1 MESID
6 YAGEEIMSRIVRH
19 RHVLMFALAY
29 GAIAAAVL
37 FVRPGSGE
45 AQAPSV
51 EISVPATA
59 R

>member
-1 MESID
+1 VES
-6 YAGEEIMSRIVRH
+6 STRQPRRL

-37 FVRPGSGE
+37 FARPFE
-45 AQAPSV
+45 TAQAVDIKAPQHV
-51 EISVPATA
+51 QAGTVA

>member
-1 MESID
+1 VES
-6 YAGEEIMSRIVRH
+6 STRQPRRL

-37 FVRPGSGE
+37 FARPFE
-45 AQAPSV
+45 TAQAVDAAPV
-51 EISVPATA
+51 VQAGTVA

>member
-1 MESID
+1 MEST
-6 YAGEEIMSRIVRH
+6 ARQPRRL

-37 FVRPGSGE
+37 FARPFE
-45 AQAPSV
+45 TAQAVDAAPIAQAGSV
-51 EISVPATA
+51 A